1 MYNRL
6 LMRDASAGRI
16 ECSAN
21 CVVTGEPYAV
31 TVSTAGLLAYR
42 GGALMQTA
50 FPELPTDEREFL
62 ISGTSPDGW
71 EKLFPNGCITADLS
85 MCEAHYVDYDAS

>member
-21 CVVTGEPYAV
+21 CVVTGQPYAV

-42 GGALMQTA
+42 GGALMQNC
-50 FPELPTDEREFL
+50 FPDLPAEEREFL

-71 EKLFPNGCITADLS
+71 KEIFPS
-85 MCEAHYVDYDAS
+85 KDAIDQDMP

>member
-1 MYNRL
+1 MYHKL

-42 GGALMQTA
+42 GGALMQIC
-50 FPELPTDEREFL
+50 FPELPAEEREFL
-62 ISGTSPDGW
+62 ISGMSPDGW
-71 EKLFPNGCITADLS
+71 DKTFPSG
-85 MCEAHYVDYDAS
+85 DAIDQDMP